1 MDNDFQREDQRASS
15 LGIPLAWTV
24 ASPQWR
30 TRVHQPRKVVQ
41 APPRWKVEKKI
52 ANEESLEHKCK
63 YIAKNNELEQNHPFG
78 ARSSTFLLICIS
90 TINMIHTK
98 KTLRFLTICQKHV
111 MTQTLNIANSTALL
125 RALWPLHVFGWGGY
139 IYIYIFW
146 TNNQHFEG
154 LEHAAEVILDFSR
167 PIQIFETCGRSIC
180 HAVFA
185 FAFGSLTFPCRPCHL
200 TEGWI
205 RPGKLTTVTV
215 AKLTGCLGGQMIAA
229 AVGQRSRS
237 VIEWYI

>member
-1 MDNDFQREDQRASS
+1 MKTAWNTNANTLQKTMNLNKITHLGRA
-15 LGIPLAWTV
+15 V
-24 ASPQWR
+24 
-30 TRVHQPRKVVQ
+30 
-41 APPRWKVEKKI
+41 
-52 ANEESLEHKCK
+52 
-63 YIAKNNELEQNHPFG
+63 
-78 ARSSTFLLICIS
+78 
-90 TINMIHTK
+90 
-98 KTLRFLTICQKHV
+98 LRFCSSAYPRSTWYILKKPCVFSQYVKNMWWRRHWIS
-111 MTQTLNIANSTALL
+111 QTVQRSCGRSDLYMFL
-125 RALWPLHVFGWGGY
+125 GGED